1 MCDHLRD
8 IANIGADM
16 AALRDERIRLL
27 KEVVSKVDLTGRI
40 MEIMRLRNQYLDI
53 VNCMILDQLTKG
65 YYTEEDKKLGQF
77 CIDEIAQCDKE
88 LNRCG
93 QKTVKETVLS
103 KLAEMLSR

>member
-1 MCDHLRD
+1 MFDHLKD
-8 IANIGADM
+8 IANIGAEM
-16 AALRDERIRLL
+16 AALRDKRIRLC
-27 KEVVSKVDLTGRI
+27 KEFVSKVDLTGRI

-53 VNCMILDQLTKG
+53 VNCMVLDQLTKG
-65 YYTEEDKKLGQF
+65 YHTEEDKKLGQS

-93 QKTVKETVLS
+93 QKAVKETVLS

>member
-1 MCDHLRD
+1 
-8 IANIGADM
+8 
-16 AALRDERIRLL
+16 
-27 KEVVSKVDLTGRI
+27 
-40 MEIMRLRNQYLDI
+40 
-53 VNCMILDQLTKG
+53 MILDQLTKG

>member
-8 IANIGADM
+8 IANIGAEM
-16 AALRDERIRLL
+16 AALRDERIRLF

-40 MEIMRLRNQYLDI
+40 METMRLRNQYLDI

-65 YYTEEDKKLGQF
+65 YHTEEDKKLGQS

-93 QKTVKETVLS
+93 QKAVKETVLS